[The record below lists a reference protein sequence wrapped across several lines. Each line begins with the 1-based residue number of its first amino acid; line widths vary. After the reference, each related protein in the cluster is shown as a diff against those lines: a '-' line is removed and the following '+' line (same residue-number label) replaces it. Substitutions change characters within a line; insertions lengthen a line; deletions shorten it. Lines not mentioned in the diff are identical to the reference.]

1 MPLIRLK
8 HRIALGFVVLQLL
21 LAGLGVLSVIF
32 IDRAAQG
39 TAELYRHAYTT
50 SHALGEVRNRIFEI
64 KSILAHNMAFPGQS
78 EPDYWITEVRR
89 HQEIIE
95 QNLAATAGDDAPG
108 LDLQAVQ
115 AAWPPLKTFIDKNV
129 DAISSG
135 NIDAGHDFFHRHGN
149 WVFDHVVETI
159 TDVMIAANALAS
171 ERVGTSETLRQE
183 LRETVIAVIA
193 VALISGGLISAIL
206 TVAITAPLA
215 RLRSAMHHINEGDP
229 TSVIPDTERS
239 DEIGDM
245 ARDLELLK
253 QEAWEKRRTQLKF
266 ATIFEASPDIV
277 TISERDTG
285 RFLDVNGGFE
295 TYLGHKREDV
305 IGHSSFEFGIWASP
319 DDRAALVTALMQQ
332 GRLVNF
338 QSRAKRKNGEIFDA
352 LVSVEQF
359 RVDDKDCM
367 IFVARDITQ
376 FKHQEELLR
385 RSLAELERSNRELER
400 FAHVAAHD
408 LQEPCRTI
416 CSFSQLLDRSDGAV
430 LSAEGREYLGFLSR
444 GAIRM
449 REQIQGL
456 LDYSR
461 AATSPAPF
469 QSVDLDQVLDWVL
482 DELRTSLSEHQA
494 AIHRQPLPVVR
505 GDPAQL
511 RQLFSNLISNGLKF
525 QPHGNQAQLSISAKA
540 AQNFWDIAIADNGI
554 GIDAPFQDG
563 VFDLFRRLHGP
574 EDYPGN
580 GLGLTIAK
588 RIVERHG
595 GTIGL
600 QSQLGHGTTIHFT
613 LPAGAARPSA

>member
-21 LAGLGVLSVIF
+21 LAGLGALSVVF

-39 TAELYRHAYTT
+39 SAELYRHAYKT

-64 KSILAHNMAFPGQS
+64 KSILAHNMAFPAQS
-78 EPDYWITEVRR
+78 AANPWIAEIRR

-95 QNLAATAGDDAPG
+95 QNLTFPQGDGSD
-108 LDLQAVQ
+108 LDMVAVQ
-115 AAWPPLKTFIDKNV
+115 SAWPPLRTFIDQTV
-129 DAISSG
+129 QTITDG
-135 NIDAGHDFFHRHGN
+135 NIDVSHDAFHHQGN
-149 WVFDHVVETI
+149 WLFEHIADSI
-159 TDVMIAANALAS
+159 ADVMIAANALAS
-171 ERVGTSETLRQE
+171 ERVGTSEVLRQK

-193 VALISGGLISAIL
+193 VALISGGFISAIL
-206 TVAITAPLA
+206 TIAITAPLA
-215 RLRSAMHHINEGDP
+215 RLRTAMRHINEGDP
-229 TSVIPDTERS
+229 ASVIPDTERS

-295 TYLGHKREDV
+295 AYLGHKREDV
-305 IGHSSFEFGIWASP
+305 IGHSSFEFGIWADPS
-319 DDRAALVTALMQQ
+319 DRAALVTALMQQ

-376 FKHQEELLR
+376 LKRQEELLR

-416 CSFSQLLDRSDGAV
+416 CSFSQLLSRSDGSV
-430 LSAEGREYLGFLSR
+430 LSPEGQEYLGFLSQ

-461 AATSPAPF
+461 VATTPAPF
-469 QSVDLDQVLDWVL
+469 QDIDLNQVVDWVL
-482 DELRTSLSEHQA
+482 DELRSSLTKHHA
-494 AIHRQPLPVVR
+494 VIHRKPLPVVR
-505 GDPAQL
+505 GDMAQL
-511 RQLFSNLISNGLKF
+511 CQLFRNLISNGLKF
-525 QPHGNQAQLSISAKA
+525 QPHGNRAELSISATA
-540 AQNFWDIAIADNGI
+540 TQDFWTIAITDNGI

-574 EDYPGN
+574 EEYPGN

-600 QSQLGHGTTIHFT
+600 QSRLGHGTTIHFT
-613 LPAGAARPSA
+613 LPAGATQPSA

>member
-1 MPLIRLK
+1 MPSIRLK

-21 LAGLGVLSVIF
+21 LAGLGGLSVLF
-32 IDRAAQG
+32 IDRAARG

-78 EPDYWITEVRR
+78 EPRSWIAEIRR
-89 HQEIIE
+89 HQDIIE
-95 QNLAATAGDDAPG
+95 QNLAATARDDAPG
-108 LDLQAVQ
+108 LNLEAVQ
-115 AAWPPLKTFIDKNV
+115 TAWPPLRAFIDRSV
-129 DAISSG
+129 EAINTG
-135 NIDAGHDFFHRHGN
+135 NIDAVHEVFHHQGR
-149 WVFDHVVETI
+149 WVFDHIVETI

-171 ERVGTSETLRQE
+171 ERVGTSEALRHE
-183 LRETVIAVIA
+183 LRETVLAFIAI
-193 VALISGGLISAIL
+193 ALISGGIISTIL
-206 TVAITAPLA
+206 TLAITAPLA
-215 RLRSAMHHINEGDP
+215 RLRNAMQHINEGDP
-229 TSVIPDTERS
+229 ESTIPDTGRS
-239 DEIGDM
+239 DEIGDI
-245 ARDLELLK
+245 ARGLEHLK

-285 RFLDVNGGFE
+285 RFLEVNGGFE

-367 IFVARDITQ
+367 IFVARDVTQ
-376 FKHQEELLR
+376 FKRQEELLR

-416 CSFSQLLDRSDGAV
+416 CSFSQLLDRSDGPG

-456 LDYSR
+456 LNYSR
-461 AATSPAPF
+461 ASTSPAPF

-482 DELRTSLSEHQA
+482 DELRVSLDEHQA
-494 AIHRQPLPVVR
+494 VLHRRPLPIVR

-511 RQLFSNLISNGLKF
+511 RQLFSNLIGNGLKF
-525 QPHGNQAQLSISAKA
+525 QPPGNRAEISISATA
-540 AQNFWDIAIADNGI
+540 AQDFWAITIADNGI
-554 GIDAPFQDG
+554 GIDTPFQDG

-574 EDYPGN
+574 DQYPGS

-600 QSQLGHGTTIHFT
+600 HSRLGHGTTLHFT
-613 LPAGAARPSA
+613 LPVTTTTPSA